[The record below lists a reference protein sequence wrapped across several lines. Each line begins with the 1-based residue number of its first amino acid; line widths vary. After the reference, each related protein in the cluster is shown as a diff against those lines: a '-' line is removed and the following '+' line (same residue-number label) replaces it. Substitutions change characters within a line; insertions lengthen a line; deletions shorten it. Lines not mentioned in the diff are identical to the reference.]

1 MKLSYRLLGML
12 LGVLGGALGGV
23 VFTRIWK
30 WTTGQD
36 EAPKATAGDH
46 GWREVLI
53 AAAVEGAIFGVVKAA
68 VDRAGA
74 AAYREATGEWPD

>member
-53 AAAVEGAIFGVVKAA
+53 AAAVEGAIFGVVGGRGPCRCRGLPGSHGRMA
-68 VDRAGA
+68 
-74 AAYREATGEWPD
+74 